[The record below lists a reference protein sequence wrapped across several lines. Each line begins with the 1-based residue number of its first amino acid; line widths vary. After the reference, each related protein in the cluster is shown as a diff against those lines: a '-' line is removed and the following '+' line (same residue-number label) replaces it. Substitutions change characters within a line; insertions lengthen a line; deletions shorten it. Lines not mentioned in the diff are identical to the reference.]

1 MWRGDYIPYF
11 KINSPI
17 FCWPFFFEEYFNPQ
31 VRINKMRNED
41 TVDYHISPSKLTSRI
56 HPLISLCTPKSFFS
70 PEYFLKFFSNLYI
83 YTTNHGCWMASGIL
97 HHFCTFRQAKLSPRQ
112 KETTYFTRT
121 TFSEN
126 LFFPIFT
133 SIIKFHHLSSIY
145 LFGFCFVVP
154 QFRFTHAEV
163 WRFFNLINSIFIKKY
178 IVQE

>member
-83 YTTNHGCWMASGIL
+83 YPTNHGCWMASGIL
-97 HHFCTFRQAKLSPRQ
+97 HHFLHIPPSKTLPQA
-112 KETTYFTRT
+112 EG
-121 TFSEN
+121 N
-126 LFFPIFT
+126 
-133 SIIKFHHLSSIY
+133 Y
-145 LFGFCFVVP
+145 LFHQNNIF
-154 QFRFTHAEV
+154 
-163 WRFFNLINSIFIKKY
+163 WKSIFPHFHKY
-178 IVQE
+178 Y